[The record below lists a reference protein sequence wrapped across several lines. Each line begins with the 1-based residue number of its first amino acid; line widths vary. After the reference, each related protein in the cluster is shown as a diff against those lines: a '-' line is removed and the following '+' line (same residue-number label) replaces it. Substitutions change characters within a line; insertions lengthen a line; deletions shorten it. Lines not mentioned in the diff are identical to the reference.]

1 LSFNPLLAV
10 MMLAMGAAAMTA
22 GMGDFHR
29 CATRFAF
36 EKHLL
41 AGLSTAAAHGPQCLT
56 MARQQLLPMKPLQ
69 LWLIA
74 FNEMRQG
81 DHD

>member
-1 LSFNPLLAV
+1 
-10 MMLAMGAAAMTA
+10 MMLAMGTAAVAA

-29 CATRFAF
+29 GATRFAF

-41 AGLSTAAAHGPQCLT
+41 AGLASAATHGPQCLT
-56 MARQQLLPMKPLQ
+56 MAGQQLLAMKPLQ

-74 FNEMRQG
+74 FNELRQS

>member
-1 LSFNPLLAV
+1 LFFNPLLAV
-10 MMLAMGAAAMTA
+10 MMLAMGTVAMAA

-29 CATRFAF
+29 GATRFAF
-36 EKHLL
+36 EKHLI
-41 AGLSTAAAHGPQCLT
+41 AGLATAATHGPQCLT
-56 MARQQLLPMKPLQ
+56 MAGQQLFAMKSLQ
-69 LWLIA
+69 LWLVT